1 VLTVAGAGFQ
11 YKANADEGM
20 TTAENAVRTA
30 SSTGGSALGGTLL
43 GGACAFSG
51 VGTVATGGC
60 AVVGGVVGGWAGDK
74 AGQGVY
80 WVGSH
85 ADDAWDA
92 TGGQIVHLLGG

>member
-1 VLTVAGAGFQ
+1 
-11 YKANADEGM
+11 
-20 TTAENAVRTA
+20 
-30 SSTGGSALGGTLL
+30 
-43 GGACAFSG
+43 
-51 VGTVATGGC
+51 VATGGC

-74 AGQGVY
+74 AGQGMY